1 MSVSV
6 CAGWKYCSIT
16 ISPLACSFW
25 LVLNV
30 CCGKASAGDA
40 EKCKPKSALSC
51 GSAMRVLVF
60 SWASTVAPA
69 ACRLALLSVWST
81 CQCVSITVFSGA
93 LPSPSSVSFNFGQ
106 AGIRNVSTT
115 ILPSGPFNTTTFPP
129 GPESNV
135 RLSASGCD
143 WIGALPICARIAA
156 SWSVEAVAACC
167 RRSGTPALRGLA
179 GNSWASR
186 ALPANAAELRNISRR
201 VLCLSKNFELIF
213 VPPFECELPPCCLSL
228 FCRVLELGFGCSANG
243 KVAIYVGKGSIS
255 QIHARSEG
263 YGRTAPSLRQRYAST
278 GICLQEADGRGLDAS
293 AQSPARATRRTD
305 PGVAH
310 RGSRKRTMDV
320 SLPALRMDS
329 TRLQARGAFCRRR

>member
-40 EKCKPKSALSC
+40 GKCKPNSALSC

-60 SWASTVAPA
+60 LWASTVAPA

-135 RLSASGCD
+135 RFSASGCD
-143 WIGALPICARIAA
+143 WIGALPICARMAA
-156 SWSVEAVAACC
+156 RESVGGVEACC
-167 RRSGTPALRGLA
+167 RRPGTPALKRLA
-179 GNSWASR
+179 GKSCASN

-201 VLCLSKNFELIF
+201 VLCSSKNFGLIF
-213 VPPFECELPPCCLSL
+213 FRLSSVDYVRLISYEGIAVEQDQVNKLSGSGSSLHKQSREVLAASWIFLSL
-228 FCRVLELGFGCSANG
+228 FQVP
-243 KVAIYVGKGSIS
+243 KGNTS
-255 QIHARSEG
+255 
-263 YGRTAPSLRQRYAST
+263 
-278 GICLQEADGRGLDAS
+278 
-293 AQSPARATRRTD
+293 
-305 PGVAH
+305 
-310 RGSRKRTMDV
+310 
-320 SLPALRMDS
+320 
-329 TRLQARGAFCRRR
+329 